1 VKRIF
6 IDFETYSNA
15 PITLGPRAYVNGSAF
30 RAVVLAYAIDGG
42 KVKTT
47 TDFSKIPNDIRA
59 AMKGEYVFIAHNMPF
74 DRAVFAKTF
83 KEELG
88 NTLDTLAM
96 CRYVSVPASLDR
108 ASEFFGLGRKSE
120 TGAPLIKKMVA
131 GSALD
136 ADEMRELCRY
146 AKQDVELL
154 RKLYRVLRPLD
165 TFSESVHGLHENM
178 NESGM
183 DVDQVRA
190 RKLLSMIQ
198 NEKTNVEKKS
208 RKSFGVYGKD
218 QKAIATSAA
227 QVKAFLAKA
236 GFEVESIAEKE
247 LEDFLAVSGS
257 KLPKRCKDLILA
269 YRELQSRGADKL
281 ALIVENKVE
290 RIYDSSIYHG
300 AHTGRPTGG
309 GINLLNVKRYTDGDD
324 LAPFDKALKRIVK
337 EAKPGERVK
346 RLSSLLWGCLI
357 PDTEK
362 EVIIRS
368 DLSAIEPRVGAWL
381 RDDLK
386 TLDIYRRADDGA
398 GKDEYTIFGESMNFP
413 AKISRNLSK
422 IVILAACYGMGPPRF
437 QAQCR
442 QWGMP
447 DPGEQEAAK
456 ILEGYHRRNPSV
468 KRVWF
473 SLIKMAVK
481 AIEAG
486 PGTIKGDNFESGH
499 NLGMCAEQIG
509 GKLFLAVR
517 LPSGRVKRYADVRIE
532 TRGTNG
538 WKTFSYIDPLK
549 GFRQTVPA
557 AGLYE
562 NIVQAIAVDVSFEK
576 ALQIHKFAKV
586 KLIIHDEINV
596 STVKKNVERMKKI
609 MREPVAW
616 LPGMPVSSKT
626 SVCRTFHK
634 GDLV

>member
-1 VKRIF
+1 MKRIF
-6 IDFETYSNA
+6 IDFETYSNV
-15 PITLGPRAYVNGSAF
+15 PITLGPYAYVNGSAF
-30 RAVVLAYAIDGG
+30 RAVSMAYAIENGPIKHVAEFSRIPSDILKAG
-42 KVKTT
+42 KAV
-47 TDFSKIPNDIRA
+47 
-59 AMKGEYVFIAHNMPF
+59 VFIADNANF
-74 DRAVFAKTF
+74 DSAVYSKVYGAAKR
-83 KEELG
+83 LW
-88 NTLDTLAM
+88 LDTQALK
-96 CRYVSVPASLDR
+96 RYASIPAGLDR
-108 ASEFFGLGRKSE
+108 ASAFFGLPRKLE
-120 TGAPLIKKMVA
+120 VGK
-131 GSALD
+131 D
-136 ADEMRELCRY
+136 
-146 AKQDVELL
+146 LL
-154 RKLYRVLRPLD
+154 RKPISGAVLTPEELKALGKYNDQDVRILRLQYKILTPVQLD
-165 TFSESVHGLHENM
+165 PFSVGVLNLHREM

-324 LAPFDKALKRIVK
+324 SAPFDKALKRIVK

-386 TLDIYRRADDGA
+386 TLDIYRRADDGT

-447 DPGEQEAAK
+447 DPGEKEAEK

-473 SLIKMAVK
+473 NLIKLAIS
-481 AIEAG
+481 AIEKPA
-486 PGTIKGDNFESGH
+486 IASSGH
-499 NLGMCAEQIG
+499 NLGMRAEKIG
-509 GKLFLAVR
+509 GKLFLAVL

-562 NIVQAIAVDVSFEK
+562 NIVQAIAFDVSCEK
-576 ALQIHKFAKV
+576 AFQIQTFAKV

-596 STVKKNVERMKKI
+596 STVKKNAERMKKI
-609 MREPVAW
+609 MCAPVAW

-634 GDLV
+634 GDLI